1 MVSAVAMQLRHF
13 RNANPT
19 PTLNPPMEWAATVSA
34 NIRNTAPF
42 TSTSWSPIVMCA
54 PYT

>member
-34 NIRNTAPF
+34 
-42 TSTSWSPIVMCA
+42 TSGILLLSLVYPGHQW
-54 PYT
+54 